1 MRDVQMRDFGITR
14 LEWAEPRDVSRGP
27 TAGPW
32 SVGLTSGPA
41 IGRSSLPTAPSSP
54 SYVVLAELTERVR
67 ARSRSDLRGQVCA
80 YTRRLTA
87 AGITEFLAANAPQ
100 SCAHVVRLLVRER
113 SRFTEEKVERL
124 VAGGVNQYVD
134 LGADLNSF
142 AWRRPTCVV
151 SHQATLD

>member
-80 YTRRLTA
+80 YAHRLTA
-87 AGITEFLAANAPQ
+87 PGITEFLAANALNRAHTWCAC
-100 SCAHVVRLLVRER
+100 SCASVRGLPKRRLNASSPAAWTSTRSRRRSELVRLAPANL
-113 SRFTEEKVERL
+113 
-124 VAGGVNQYVD
+124 
-134 LGADLNSF
+134 
-142 AWRRPTCVV
+142 
-151 SHQATLD
+151 